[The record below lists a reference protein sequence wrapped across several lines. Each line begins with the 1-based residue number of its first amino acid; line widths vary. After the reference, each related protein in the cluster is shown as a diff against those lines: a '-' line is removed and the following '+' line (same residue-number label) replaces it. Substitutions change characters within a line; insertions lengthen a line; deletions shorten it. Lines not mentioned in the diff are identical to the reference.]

1 MAQGEVGWAVGC
13 TAAAQLAAACL
24 AAAPAAHRDFSGVN
38 ERTVRMCSGDHRKPV
53 SRDTEASAD
62 VLVVSIGEVSK

>member
-38 ERTVRMCSGDHRKPV
+38 ERTVPV
-53 SRDTEASAD
+53 LR
-62 VLVVSIGEVSK
+62 